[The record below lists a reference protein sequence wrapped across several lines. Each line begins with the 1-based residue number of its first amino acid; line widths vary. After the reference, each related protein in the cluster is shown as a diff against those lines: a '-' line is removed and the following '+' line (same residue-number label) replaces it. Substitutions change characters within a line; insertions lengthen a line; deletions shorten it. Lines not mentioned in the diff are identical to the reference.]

1 MQCPIAFINIP
12 EMQNTDLDFKAA
24 QEIGKIYQS
33 LTDRGAL
40 VGFFLESASK
50 FVRAEE
56 GYLFLAGRQQKL
68 WLEGS
73 SPASAKAAP
82 DVESHASQ
90 VHRGGKPVI
99 SGETLCVPLFVRNDV
114 MGVAVF
120 CRKIQN
126 IPFTQQEVELA
137 LGLSSQVASALKNII
152 LYEEN
157 MRMERLAAVGQT
169 MGMVLHEIKNI
180 IQLAKLS
187 YEFIKRGTDKNEEK
201 YVTRGVSGM
210 GRAMRDLEGFTF
222 DMLNLTKEYQIEP
235 QPFGFAGIL
244 KELKEDLEE
253 KATDFKVTLEFKLP
267 DDFPEVEGDPRSLYR
282 ALFNLIK
289 NAIEASDID
298 KENCWVHVDVNTTGP
313 DHYEIKVEDN
323 GIGMKAEVKA
333 KLFEAFFS
341 TKGRGGTGL
350 GLLIL
355 ERTIKHHRGEIHVE
369 SELGK
374 GSRFVLRLPKKL
386 NLHSH

>member
-1 MQCPIAFINIP
+1 
-12 EMQNTDLDFKAA
+12 MQNPDLDFKAA

-33 LTDRGAL
+33 LTDRAAL

-50 FVRAEE
+50 FVRADE
-56 GYLFLAGRQQKL
+56 GYLLLSGRQEKL

-73 SPASAKAAP
+73 SPASAKIASEA
-82 DVESHASQ
+82 ESLASR
-90 VHRGGKPVI
+90 VHREGKPVL
-99 SGETLCVPLFVRNDV
+99 SGGTMCVPLFVRNDV

-120 CRKIQN
+120 SRKSEAA
-126 IPFTQQEVELA
+126 PFAKQETDLA

-222 DMLNLTKEYQIEP
+222 DMLNLTKEYEIEP
-235 QPFGFAGIL
+235 QKISFAAIL

-253 KATDFKVTLEFKLP
+253 KATDFKVTLEFSVE
-267 DDFPEVEGDPRSLYR
+267 DGFPEVEGDGRSLYR

-289 NAIEASDID
+289 NAIEASDSG
-298 KENCWVHVDVNTTGP
+298 KEKSYVRMNVASAGT
-313 DHYEIKVEDN
+313 DHYEITVEDN
-323 GIGMKAEVKA
+323 GVGMKAEVKA

-341 TKGRGGTGL
+341 TKGRLGTGL

-369 SELGK
+369 SEPEK

-386 NLHSH
+386 NIHVH